1 MDWADKCALYH
12 CSFVV
17 QMLRLW
23 TVASSH
29 VLFMLPPRGIQY
41 YIKTCYN
48 CSERHTFAKQGST
61 SIFFISSMC
70 VEF

>member
-29 VLFMLPPRGIQY
+29 AAAQGYTVLYKNLL
-41 YIKTCYN
+41 
-48 CSERHTFAKQGST
+48 
-61 SIFFISSMC
+61 
-70 VEF
+70 